1 MAFSNFKHQIT
12 RFKDDESGSF
22 ILFVLF
28 LFVSLFVFGG
38 MAVDIARYENTRVR
52 LQTTLDSA
60 IFAVAVSNSD
70 ETDET
75 IFNDFFVK
83 SGLSKDQMNAD
94 WDIDPGATPG
104 EYIAWASADSNNL
117 FLSLYGISK
126 FDVDAAASIEQEIG
140 DIEISLV
147 VDVSA
152 SMEGTRIERLRTAVI
167 DFATDVF
174 ANPNADV
181 SVSIIPFD
189 YQTSAGPAILDAWAA
204 VPGQALTGENILSD
218 CIDFNRGTFVEGFG
232 PNPDQIVGGD
242 YTVTA
247 LTEEL
252 ATALPGD
259 TVTLQ
264 RAGEFRD
271 RSSAWLFDDTRGSTG
286 FNWFNDNI
294 LGLANNNYILNL
306 VGLGHDN
313 PTCRHTID
321 PVTGN
326 SSENSI
332 LPFADNV
339 ADVTNY
345 INALKAEGS
354 TAGDLGIKWGLA
366 MLDPT
371 FRPTV
376 NQMVANGDVDG
387 IFTGRPHDY
396 DESGTMKVIVHLS
409 DGANTLHQALK
420 DDYRS
425 GPSGVFFHEP
435 TNTYSVKRK
444 TGPFS
449 GSYFCA
455 SGREALLGVVS
466 LCDIGGIGGNPK
478 NSILAHSLV
487 PWGSLPVVSP
497 ARELDMTELT
507 RRFSIPDIIDLFYG
521 MDGIEAED
529 MVEGDG
535 EYTGGVWQSPEADAR
550 MQSVCALARGI
561 KDPDRNNFLM
571 FTIGFE
577 VPAGG
582 LAERALRGCVNND
595 DAFYEPASSANLSET
610 FRGIAAAISKLRLTS

>member
-70 ETDET
+70 ESDET
-75 IFNDFFVK
+75 VFNDFFAK
-83 SGLSKDQMNAD
+83 SGLSKDEMNAD

-104 EYIAWASADSNNL
+104 EFIAWASADSNNL

-126 FDVDAAASIEQEIG
+126 FDVDASASIEQEIG

-152 SMEGTRIERLRTAVI
+152 SMSGTRIQRLRTAVI

-204 VPGQALTGENILSD
+204 VPDQALSVENILSD
-218 CIDFNRGTFVEGFG
+218 CIDLDRGTFVDGFG
-232 PNPDQIVGGD
+232 VNPDQIVGGD
-242 YTVTA
+242 YSVTA
-247 LTEEL
+247 LTEDL
-252 ATALPGD
+252 AAGLP
-259 TVTLQ
+259 TTLQ

-271 RSSAWLFDDTRGSTG
+271 RSSAWLFGDTRGDSG
-286 FNWFNDNI
+286 FNWNRDNI
-294 LGLANNNYILNL
+294 ASLGNNNYILDL
-306 VGLGHDN
+306 VGQGHDN

-321 PVTGN
+321 PDTGN

-339 ADVTNY
+339 GAVTTY
-345 INALKAEGS
+345 INNLQAEGS

-366 MLDPT
+366 LLDPT

-376 NQMVANGDVDG
+376 DQMITNGDVDPV
-387 IFTGRPHDY
+387 FAGRPHDY
-396 DESGTMKVIVHLS
+396 TEAGTMKVIVHLS

-420 DDYRS
+420 DEYRS
-425 GPSGVFFHEP
+425 GPSGVYWHEE
-435 TNTYSVKRK
+435 TQTYSVKRK
-444 TGPFS
+444 TGPYKNR
-449 GSYFCA
+449 YFCA
-455 SGREALLGVVS
+455 SGKEALPVLPS
-466 LCDIGGIGGNPK
+466 LCDIAGITGNAK
-478 NSILAHSLV
+478 NSPLTHSPI
-487 PWGSLPVVSP
+487 PWGSLPIVSE
-497 ARELDMTELT
+497 ARQLDMEELT

-550 MQSVCALARGI
+550 MLSVCSLARGL
-561 KDPDRNNFLM
+561 KDPDRNNFLL

-582 LAERALRGCVNND
+582 LAERALKGCVNND
-595 DAFYEPASSANLSET
+595 DAFYEPASNDNLSET